1 MIKITKTIK
10 YTLIAFI
17 ITGLLG
23 FVFQINPAQAAT
35 PNYLDGT
42 LLKGIGDNRVWVVI
56 NHQKVKVRSE
66 AVFNACG
73 FSKNK
78 IVETNY
84 TWDIPLATLLKT
96 AGNPDIYV
104 LDLVKAFKRKLR
116 SQTIFDSYNLD
127 PNKIATICPAIM
139 DSYAWAPLMKTK
151 YSNDV
156 YRTSPDY
163 IKHHYAN
170 MASFSADGMATKDII
185 EVSQIE
191 IDSYY
196 TRSEI
201 NYSTANPT
209 PPTNSVALTATP
221 VLYDPGSSVEA
232 NVSFPIN
239 WSSVANA
246 TSYTI
251 ERSNNPNFSM
261 DFVSWQTTTTTWTNT
276 LNPSITTAYYYRV
289 KATNS
294 QGSSSYSN
302 MTDILAIASP
312 SVCVLLTAP
321 TLNTPQGSVASG
333 TNFYLSWSSQTTA
346 TNYYLQRDTADSF
359 NNPVEI
365 YSGPSYADILQN
377 IAPNIN
383 TTYYYRVR
391 AGNTCGNSPWSNYI
405 SVAVT
410 VGSNGNCIL
419 PIAPTL
425 SVSKDPVD
433 GNTNFTVSWT
443 TGNSDIIKYALERDT
458 NNTFNNTSS
467 FNITNSTQ
475 YTQNLAPSIDTHYY
489 YRVRGQNSC
498 GYGAWSTTQS
508 VKVYKVGVAPTSAPV
523 LTGPSSVAT
532 NQYFNVS
539 WTSVS
544 GATGYTI
551 EIDKNKSDFNP
562 PYGGHTLLSS
572 ILTLQEYYS
581 FADTWYY
588 RVRADNDFGR
598 GPWSAT
604 LSVRL
609 ATDGGSSCDL
619 PTAVTINTSASTVN
633 ANDSFNL
640 SWTAGSPSITTYF
653 MGSDTSSSF
662 PNNFA
667 ISQGLNTQ
675 ATITNNLGLL
685 SDTTYYYRI
694 KTQNSCG
701 YGPWS
706 NTVSV
711 ILKAESANGAPTI
724 APILSGPSPAKINV
738 YFNIDWTSI
747 SNATTY
753 RLEMDKTFSA
763 FNPAFFSYQFPS
775 YILGG
780 YNDYATTTE
789 IRYYRV
795 RAENSYGSGPWSN
808 ILQIVL
814 TQN

>member
-10 YTLIAFI
+10 YTLLTFI
-17 ITGLLG
+17 LTGLLS

-84 TWDIPLATLLKT
+84 TWNIPLATLLKT

-116 SQTIFDSYNLD
+116 SQAIFDSYNLD
-127 PNKIATICPAIM
+127 PSKIATICPAIM

-156 YRTSPDY
+156 YRTSSDY

-185 EVSQIE
+185 EVNQIE

-196 TRSEI
+196 TGSEI

-209 PPTNSVALTATP
+209 PPTNSIALPTTP
-221 VLYDPGSSVEA
+221 VLYDPGSSVDA
-232 NVSFPIN
+232 NVSFQIN

-251 ERSNNPNFSM
+251 ERSSNPNFST
-261 DFVSWQTTTTTWTNT
+261 DFVSWQTTTTTWTNS
-276 LNPSITTAYYYRV
+276 LSPNVTTAYYYRV

-294 QGSSSYSN
+294 RGSSNYSN

-321 TLNTPQGSVASG
+321 TLNTLQGSVASG
-333 TNFYLSWSSQTTA
+333 ANFYLSWSSQTTA
-346 TNYYLQRDTADSF
+346 TNYYLQRDTTDGFS
-359 NNPVEI
+359 NPVEI
-365 YSGPSYADILQN
+365 YSGPNYTDILQN

-391 AGNTCGNSPWSNYI
+391 AGNTCGNGPWSNYI

-410 VGSNGNCIL
+410 VGSSGNCIL

-443 TGNSDIIKYALERDT
+443 ADNSDIIKYALERDT
-458 NNTFNNTSS
+458 NNTFNNASS
-467 FNITNSTQ
+467 FNITSSTQ
-475 YTQNLAPSIDTHYY
+475 YTQNLAPSVDTHYY

-532 NQYFNVS
+532 NQYFNVN

-562 PYGGHTLLSS
+562 PYGGHTLLSD
-572 ILTLQEYYS
+572 ILTLREYYS

-588 RVRADNDFGR
+588 RVRADNDFGH
-598 GPWSAT
+598 GPWSST
-604 LSVRL
+604 LSVRII
-609 ATDGGSSCDL
+609 AGGGSCDL
-619 PTAVTINTSASTVN
+619 PTTVTLSASASTVN
-633 ANDSFNL
+633 N
-640 SWTAGSPSITTYF
+640 GSSITIAWTDSTPNITEYF
-653 MGSDTSSSF
+653 LESETNNTF
-662 PNNFA
+662 PNN
-667 ISQGLNTQ
+667 ISVGQGLNRQ
-675 ATITNNLGLL
+675 ATIYNDLILTN
-685 SDTTYYYRI
+685 DTTYYYRV
-694 KTQNSCG
+694 KAQNSCG

-711 ILKAESANGAPTI
+711 LLKAESTSGAPTA
-724 APILSGPSPAKINV
+724 APVLSGPSPARINT

-753 RLEMDKTFSA
+753 RLEMNKNSSA

-775 YILGG
+775 SIIGG
-780 YNDYATTTE
+780 YNDYATIIET
-789 IRYYRV
+789 RYYRI

-808 ILQIVL
+808 ILQITL